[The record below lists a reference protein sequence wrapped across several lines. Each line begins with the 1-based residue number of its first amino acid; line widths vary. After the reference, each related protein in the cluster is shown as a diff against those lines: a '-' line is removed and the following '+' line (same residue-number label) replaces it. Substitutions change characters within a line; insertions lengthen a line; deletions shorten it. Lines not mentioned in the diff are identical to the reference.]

1 MPIEI
6 RELVIR
12 ATVEQSNND
21 TENNNS
27 TQNSRGDRNNNKLID
42 RIDQLKKIIRDK
54 NER

>member
-12 ATVEQSNND
+12 ATVEDGEKPRQENAAPQEQND
-21 TENNNS
+21 QQQIIEECVE
-27 TQNSRGDRNNNKLID
+27 QV
-42 RIDQLKKIIRDK
+42 LKILERK